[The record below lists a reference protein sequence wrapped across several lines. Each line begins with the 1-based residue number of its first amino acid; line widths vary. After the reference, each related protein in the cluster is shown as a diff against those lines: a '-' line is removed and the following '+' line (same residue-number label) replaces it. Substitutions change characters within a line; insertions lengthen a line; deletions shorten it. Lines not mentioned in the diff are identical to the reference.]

1 MVLSELLK
9 KLFKHLIYYYYYCV
23 LCISLGKYMSQCI
36 CVDQRIILGSQLF
49 PFSLLNQVLS
59 LFLLCCIVHSR
70 RGGPWTSRQFSCLS
84 PILPQECRDY
94 RCVTPHQ
101 AFYQTSASAKLTAVW
116 SKLGTGKY
124 GARTPKVESVRWR
137 LALRSGLESRLLCK
151 ELVSLF
157 LFPTSLPPAS
167 CFLPASEFAWR
178 KRSFESLVKV
188 SNKRY
193 FVCATVLAIW
203 GKSLGDDD

>member
-1 MVLSELLK
+1 
-9 KLFKHLIYYYYYCV
+9 
-23 LCISLGKYMSQCI
+23 MSQCI

-49 PFSLLNQVLS
+49 PFSLVNQVLS
-59 LFLLCCIVHSR
+59 HCFCYAVLCTLGEVAHEHPGNFLVCL
-70 RGGPWTSRQFSCLS
+70 PSCPRS
-84 PILPQECRDY
+84 AGITGVWP
-94 RCVTPHQ
+94 PHQ
-101 AFYQTSASAKLTAVW
+101 AFHQTSASAKLTAVW

-124 GARTPKVESVRWR
+124 GTRTPKVESVRWR

>member
-1 MVLSELLK
+1 MP
-9 KLFKHLIYYYYYCV
+9 
-23 LCISLGKYMSQCI
+23 QCI
-36 CVDQRIILGSQLF
+36 CIDQRIILREPIVSFLF
-49 PFSLLNQVLS
+49 VESSSLT
-59 LFLLCCIVHSR
+59 LFLLCCAECSR

-94 RCVTPHQ
+94 RCVPPPQ
-101 AFYQTSASAKLTAVW
+101 AFHQTSASAKLTAVW
-116 SKLGTGKY
+116 SKLGTRKY

-137 LALRSGLESRLLCK
+137 HALTSGLESRLLCK

-167 CFLPASEFAWR
+167 YLTASEFAW
-178 KRSFESLVKV
+178 KKKSFESVVKV

-203 GKSLGDDD
+203 G